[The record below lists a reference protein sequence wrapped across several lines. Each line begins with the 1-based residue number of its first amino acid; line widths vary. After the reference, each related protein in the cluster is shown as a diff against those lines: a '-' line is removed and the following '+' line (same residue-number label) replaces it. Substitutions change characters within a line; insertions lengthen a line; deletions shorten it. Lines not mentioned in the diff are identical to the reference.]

1 VSSSPVFAT
10 APVPVM
16 MSLVT
21 SFVGAAPLGTVIFGS
36 VESGPEL
43 GTEAAF
49 GVVGDVADV
58 VGVVVVGTG
67 TVVGGGFSVC
77 AWSGAGMMWS
87 VSA

>member
-1 VSSSPVFAT
+1 
-10 APVPVM
+10 M

-49 GVVGDVADV
+49 GVVVGDVADV

-67 TVVGGGFSVC
+67 TVVVGGFSVC